1 MRTDILERKEEILN
15 WITEG
20 QSKAFMCREFKC
32 KQETLNWWLNEMGI
46 DYKGN
51 KGGKGVKSSPL
62 KRTAKEY
69 AKLPHCRS
77 TVLKSKLLEEG
88 LIENVCDECSNEGEW
103 MGKSITLELDHIDGD
118 RFNNEFENLRILC
131 PNCHS
136 QTPTFRRQK
145 KK

>member
-15 WITEG
+15 WINEG

-51 KGGKGVKSSPL
+51 KGGRGIKSSPF

-69 AKLPHCRS
+69 AELPNCRS
-77 TVLKSKLLEEG
+77 SVLKTKLIEEG
-88 LIENVCDECSNEGEW
+88 LIENKCNECGNKGEW

-118 RFNNEFENLRILC
+118 RFNNKFSNLRILC